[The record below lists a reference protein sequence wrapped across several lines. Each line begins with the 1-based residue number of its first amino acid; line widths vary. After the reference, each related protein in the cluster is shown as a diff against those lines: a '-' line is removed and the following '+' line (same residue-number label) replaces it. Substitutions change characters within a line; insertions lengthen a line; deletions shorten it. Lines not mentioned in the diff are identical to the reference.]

1 MKVYQFDLDI
11 NNMRS
16 LAPTAYD
23 FDLLDN
29 LFKGT
34 SIKKLFDP
42 KKERYYLQELKTKY
56 MDFYHSFAHFT
67 LSKKAF
73 EALGPC
79 LERYGEIYPIKI
91 TNASK
96 NDNIAY
102 FFNMLTIINPY
113 DVKKTEWSFDYKG
126 KKDRPI
132 KPVFQKKKVT
142 EALFIIP
149 SGHKDYGYESD
160 LFCTDG
166 LLPPEEEFY
175 HIYQNSGL
183 KGLRFKEIELT

>member
-11 NNMRS
+11 NNMRC
-16 LAPTAYD
+16 LAPRTYD
-23 FDLLDN
+23 FDLMDK
-29 LFKGT
+29 LFKGK
-34 SIKKLFDP
+34 SIKDIFDP
-42 KKERYYLQELKTKY
+42 KKEKYYMQELKTKY
-56 MDFYHSFAHFT
+56 MDFYHSSAHLT
-67 LSKKAF
+67 LAKKAY
-73 EALGPC
+73 ESLGAC
-79 LERYGEIYPIKI
+79 LEMYGEIYPIKI
-91 TNASK
+91 TNAPKS
-96 NDNIAY
+96 DDIAY

-113 DVKKTEWSFDYKG
+113 DVKKTEWSVDYKG

-132 KPVFQKKKVT
+132 KPVFQKKKIT
-142 EALFIIP
+142 EAFFIIP
-149 SGHKDYGYESD
+149 YGHKDFGYCPE